1 MTPNRLLLKFAFR
14 HPVLVVLTI
23 LSGFSSAIFNG
34 VSTALIVPLMLGF
47 LGQDDQILKKGPAF
61 LQKIF
66 VFFDRFPGDWK
77 YLAMLA
83 VVLFAIILK
92 NLTIYLTTIIASYL
106 SQYLVNGMRL
116 EGLKL
121 LLEVDLDYYSKTK
134 VGDIIN
140 FLNQEV
146 GRTVSAIKFALKM
159 LTSAIT
165 IFVFLWILLFLS
177 WQLTSIAIFLLG
189 CVALSNQYLI
199 KQAKAY
205 GKIVSQKSSAFSGK
219 LLEILSGIRLIK
231 TASMEDSEYQRIARF
246 IREREQA
253 EFKAQANYAII
264 SPINEIAGI
273 LIVLAIVII
282 GRYLFADRL
291 QSVSTILLIYLV
303 TLFRLLPIVGQLN
316 GDRSRF
322 ANVAYSAAI
331 VADFLRRDNKP
342 IMKKGERQFQS
353 LKQGI
358 CFEKVT
364 FAYPGHDEPVLK
376 DIDLWI
382 PKGTTV
388 ALVGSSGA
396 GKSTLVDLIPRYYDP
411 SAGSITLDGINLQD
425 FQLRSLRRAMGVV
438 SQETFLFNNT
448 IAYNIAYGKNET
460 TEAEIIDAA
469 KRANAYEFIMEM
481 PQGFETEI
489 GDRGVMLSGGQR
501 QRLAIA
507 RALLQDPEI
516 LILDEATSALDTISE
531 RLVQEAI
538 DELCRDRT
546 TIAIA
551 HRLSTVQQADKI
563 AVMEKGRIVELGN
576 HEELLALNGQYA
588 KLYEMQFGKKK
599 AKKIVL
605 PTNAALIRASLRASH
620 ELRTRLS
627 YEVRTRLNA
636 MLGLLQLVQED
647 LVDTP
652 EEREELI
659 EESYESALQ
668 LLKTLSFYEEKGAKL
683 SKREI

>member
-23 LSGFSSAIFNG
+23 LSGFSSAVFNG

-47 LGQDDQILKKGPAF
+47 LGQDDQLLKKGPAF
-61 LQKIF
+61 LQKAF
-66 VFFDRFPGDWK
+66 GFFDRFPGDWK

-159 LTSAIT
+159 FTSATT
-165 IFVFLWILLFLS
+165 ILVFLWILLFLS
-177 WQLTSIAIFLLG
+177 WQLTSVAIFLLG
-189 CVALSNQYLI
+189 CVTLSNQYLI
-199 KQAKAY
+199 KKAKSY

-231 TASMEDSEYQRIARF
+231 TSSMEDSEYQNIARF
-246 IREREQA
+246 IRERDQA
-253 EFKAQANYAII
+253 EFKAQANYAMI

-273 LIVLAIVII
+273 LIVLAIVVI

-291 QSVSTILLIYLV
+291 QSASTILLIYLV

-331 VADFLRRDNKP
+331 VAGFLRRDNKP
-342 IMKKGERQFQS
+342 IMKKGDRQFQS
-353 LKQGI
+353 LKQGVR
-358 CFEKVT
+358 FEKVS
-364 FAYPGHDEPVLK
+364 FAYPDHDELVLQ

-411 SAGSITLDGINLQD
+411 SAGRITIDGIDLKD

-448 IAYNIAYGKNET
+448 IAYNIAYGKDGI

-507 RALLQDPEI
+507 RALLHDPEI

-563 AVMEKGRIVELGN
+563 AVMEKGRIVELGD
-576 HEELLALNGQYA
+576 HEELLALDGQYA

-599 AKKIVL
+599 ATRITL

-636 MLGLLQLVQED
+636 MLGLLQLVRED

-659 EESYESALQ
+659 QESYESALQ
-668 LLKTLSFYEEKGAKL
+668 LLKTLSFYEENGAKL

>member
-1 MTPNRLLLKFAFR
+1 
-14 HPVLVVLTI
+14 
-23 LSGFSSAIFNG
+23 
-34 VSTALIVPLMLGF
+34 
-47 LGQDDQILKKGPAF
+47 
-61 LQKIF
+61 
-66 VFFDRFPGDWK
+66 
-77 YLAMLA
+77 
-83 VVLFAIILK
+83 
-92 NLTIYLTTIIASYL
+92 
-106 SQYLVNGMRL
+106 
-116 EGLKL
+116 
-121 LLEVDLDYYSKTK
+121 
-134 VGDIIN
+134 
-140 FLNQEV
+140 
-146 GRTVSAIKFALKM
+146 
-159 LTSAIT
+159 
-165 IFVFLWILLFLS
+165 
-177 WQLTSIAIFLLG
+177 
-189 CVALSNQYLI
+189 
-199 KQAKAY
+199 
-205 GKIVSQKSSAFSGK
+205 
-219 LLEILSGIRLIK
+219 
-231 TASMEDSEYQRIARF
+231 
-246 IREREQA
+246 
-253 EFKAQANYAII
+253 
-264 SPINEIAGI
+264 
-273 LIVLAIVII
+273 
-282 GRYLFADRL
+282 
-291 QSVSTILLIYLV
+291 
-303 TLFRLLPIVGQLN
+303 
-316 GDRSRF
+316 
-322 ANVAYSAAI
+322 
-331 VADFLRRDNKP
+331 
-342 IMKKGERQFQS
+342 MKKGERQFQS

-358 CFEKVT
+358 CFEKVS
-364 FAYPGHDEPVLK
+364 FAYPDHDEWVLQ

-382 PKGTTV
+382 PKGSTV

-411 SAGSITLDGINLQD
+411 NAGRITIDGIDLQD
-425 FQLRSLRRAMGVV
+425 FQLRSLRRSMGVV

-448 IAYNIAYGKNET
+448 IAYNIAYGKNEI

-507 RALLQDPEI
+507 RALLHDPEI

-551 HRLSTVQQADKI
+551 HRLSTVRQADKI

-576 HEELLALNGQYA
+576 HEELLALDGQYA

-599 AKKIVL
+599 ARKIAL

-627 YEVRTRLNA
+627 YQVRTRLNA
-636 MLGLLQLVQED
+636 MLGLLQLVLED

-668 LLKTLSFYEEKGAKL
+668 LLKTLSFYEENGAKL
-683 SKREI
+683 SKRDI